1 LENNNNICDTFR
13 RQALRVAKEVDS
25 AGYTGLGIH
34 EETLSDLL
42 LNQIQFDHADN
53 FLTRKFTKK
62 EEGSI
67 TGADWLW
74 CLGEPGSWITFAV
87 QAKIVNSNTRRVN
100 YLHYRNGEQYDLL
113 INFCK
118 QFRFIPKYS
127 IYGKTPRETDVFA
140 REVVELKNI
149 PLEQW
154 AFSMIS
160 PRHIK
165 DLKTTK
171 EKHISSVLK
180 CSVPWSYVFCDKTN
194 NTTSLAEKIA
204 QNLER
209 VYWLFENKFRP
220 KRSRKTQNSHR
231 INWEN
236 PWPSK
241 LITRVVPLPVLY
253 LLTNKSFSHKVP
265 IPNVSIFST
274 SPVQPVLQIEL
285 KKIESQRQWKNFPKV
300 FQRAIWRMQDRND
313 MYLLSE
319 GGQ

>member
-1 LENNNNICDTFR
+1 VENNGICDTVR
-13 RQALRVAKEVDS
+13 NQALRVAKEVDV

-34 EETLSDLL
+34 EETLSDLVV
-42 LNQIQFDHADN
+42 NQIRYEYADN

-74 CLGEPGSWITFAV
+74 CLGEPGSWITFAM
-87 QAKIVNSNTRRVN
+87 QAKIVNVNTRKVN

-127 IYGKTPRETDVFA
+127 IYGKINSQRDVFA
-140 REVVELKNI
+140 RKIAELENI
-149 PLEQW
+149 PLDQW
-154 AFSMIS
+154 ALSMVS
-160 PRHIK
+160 PRYIK
-165 DLKTTK
+165 DLKSTK

-180 CSVPWSYVFCDKTN
+180 FSVPWSYAFCDKTN

-209 VYWLFENKFRP
+209 IYWIFEKEFKPTRP
-220 KRSRKTQNSHR
+220 SKPRNSHR

-236 PWPSK
+236 PLPSK
-241 LITRVVPLPVLY
+241 LIT
-253 LLTNKSFSHKVP
+253 
-265 IPNVSIFST
+265 
-274 SPVQPVLQIEL
+274 
-285 KKIESQRQWKNFPKV
+285 KV
-300 FQRAIWRMQDRND
+300 FLCLF
-313 MYLLSE
+313 YTC
-319 GGQ
+319 